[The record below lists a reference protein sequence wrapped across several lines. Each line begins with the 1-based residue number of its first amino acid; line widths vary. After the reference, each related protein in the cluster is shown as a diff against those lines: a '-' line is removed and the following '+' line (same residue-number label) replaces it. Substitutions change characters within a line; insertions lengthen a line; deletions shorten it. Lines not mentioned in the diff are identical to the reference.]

1 MHPVFIQLGDWQLR
15 TYVVM
20 IGLAALVAFFYFKAF
35 ARRMGLAGPGD
46 FWLLVNLIVFSA
58 FVVGKLPTLLQVL
71 FFAHEDK
78 NLFFDEGLPTFGVL
92 LGVLAG
98 VGIYCQLRRADFFR
112 TFDYAFLAVPLCH
125 GIARLGCFMN
135 GCCYGRLAGLGLPW
149 AVIFRNPSAEIPSA
163 LLGRPLHPVQLYESA
178 GDFIIA
184 GALYFFLLPGVE
196 TNRLRRG
203 TIGTAYFAAY
213 GMLRFMDDF
222 FRGDEATWFGSGLT
236 GTQVISL
243 VTMLLAVGL
252 WMCRENFYHE
262 GTRDTKFDRED

>member
-15 TYVVM
+15 SYVVM
-20 IGLAALVAFFYFKAF
+20 IGLAALVAGFYFKAF

-58 FVVGKLPTLLQVL
+58 FVVGKFPTLLHVL
-71 FFAHEDK
+71 FFERGNQ

-98 VGIYCQLRRADFFR
+98 VGMYCQLRRVDFFR
-112 TFDYAFLAVPLCH
+112 TFDYVFLAVPLCH

-135 GCCYGRLAGLGLPW
+135 GCCYGRPAGPGLPW
-149 AVIFRNPSAEIPSA
+149 AVVFRNPSADIPSA

-184 GALYFFLLPGVE
+184 GILCFFLLPGVE
-196 TNRLRRG
+196 ANRLRRG
-203 TIGTAYFAAY
+203 TIGLAYFAAY
-213 GMLRFMDDF
+213 GILRFMDDF
-222 FRGDEATWFGSGLT
+222 FRGDEATWFSSGLT

-243 VTMLLAVGL
+243 GTMLLAVGL
-252 WMCRENFYHE
+252 WICQENFNHK
-262 GTRDTKFDRED
+262 GTKSTKFDRED